1 MRAAFFVFSQPMAP
15 RLPLPSRSKTTSS
28 FLAQRVS
35 AGFGLS
41 STQACLLHGRW
52 VNLATAPRTWALAP
66 AHRWALNLAAARL
79 QATTAASGTRRPST
93 PGRQGTVF
101 VTGLHVAALRLC
113 CFTALPS
120 VVPWS
125 LKNLSNPLLDATTAL
140 CAASAPSAPFVKLA
154 MHRASL
160 LTTT

>member
-52 VNLATAPRTWALAP
+52 VNLARLLVLGHWPRPIAGLSTWRLRVCRPPPQLREHAD
-66 AHRWALNLAAARL
+66 HRL
-79 QATTAASGTRRPST
+79 QADKEQSSSQACTL
-93 PGRQGTVF
+93 Q
-101 VTGLHVAALRLC
+101 LC
-113 CFTALPS
+113 VS
-120 VVPWS
+120 VVSPHSLPWYLGRS
-125 LKNLSNPLLDATTAL
+125 RIFRIRSWTPPPHCAL
-140 CAASAPSAPFVKLA
+140 QA
-154 MHRASL
+154 
-160 LTTT
+160 